1 MKLSRIIER
10 FFNKE
15 EFCYPLDFFWM
26 NKDSVKEKLKSKKLL
41 SIITLFTYF
50 ALATLAFIGYYLLL
64 PFRLLH
70 EWCEEW
76 CYG

>member
-1 MKLSRIIER
+1 MKSSRIIKR

-15 EFCYPLDFFWM
+15 EFCYPSDFFWI
-26 NKDSVKEKLKSKKLL
+26 NKEGVIEHWKSEKLL
-41 SIITLFTYF
+41 SIVALPIYF
-50 ALATLAFIGYYLLL
+50 ILATLAFLGYYLLL

-76 CYG
+76 CFR